1 MENLHDVV
9 EGMLQRSSIA
19 FGKRLTDLL
28 VRRTLLVRRCRGCI
42 LQCGFEREVN
52 RSCGEEHRRV
62 EEKVVVQLVSVQGDV
77 ESKVAD
83 AGVNRSAQSRLR
95 LLGVSVAICAMLQDA
110 EVLLDV
116 GEWELIFEIV
126 LEHSQDVQFE
136 LDGHF
141 VQLVTHLA
149 FEGRPLG
156 QM

>member
-9 EGMLQRSSIA
+9 EGMLQRRSIA

-28 VRRTLLVRRCRGCI
+28 VRRTLLVRRCRGSI
-42 LQCGFEREVN
+42 LQCGFEREVD
-52 RSCGEEHRRV
+52 RSCGEEHRGV

-83 AGVNRSAQSRLR
+83 AGVDRCAQGRLR
-95 LLGVSVAICAMLQDA
+95 LLGINVAICTLLQDA
-110 EVLLDV
+110 EVLLHV
-116 GEWELIFEIV
+116 GEWELILEIV

-141 VQLVTHLA
+141 V
-149 FEGRPLG
+149 
-156 QM
+156 